1 MVTNLEFDWFS
12 FPISSRL
19 RSRHVVLCL
28 YDYHVYC
35 IIILLA
41 QLDMLYRHPSSSCNV
56 TNDTKTY
63 AFPEVNTEVCVVDE
77 ELFDGKEQKEY
88 SPEGLYKENEF
99 GTFSDELVDDEI
111 MDFLL

>member
-63 AFPEVNTEVCVVDE
+63 AFPDVNTEACVVDE
-77 ELFDGKEQKEY
+77 ELFDRTEHQED
-88 SPEGLYKENEF
+88 SPEELYEEMEF
-99 GTFSDELVDDEI
+99 GTIGDEI
-111 MDFLL
+111 TRFKLML